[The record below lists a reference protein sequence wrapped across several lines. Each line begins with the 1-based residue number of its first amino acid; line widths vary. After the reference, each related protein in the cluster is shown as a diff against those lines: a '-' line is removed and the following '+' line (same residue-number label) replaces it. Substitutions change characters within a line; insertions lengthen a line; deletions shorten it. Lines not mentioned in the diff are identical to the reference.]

1 MKGISI
7 TALIISLLGV
17 MLSCSH
23 GHDNIS
29 GGETIVFGESD
40 AALIDSLEVSFVQFE
55 ETDNSL
61 IKSIGRIEQLGDRL
75 IVGDDMTY
83 RIMAFTEDGRFISTI
98 GTRGEGP
105 GEYLQFSSFFTNE
118 AGNEIGVVDNEKRKV
133 IYYNLDDYSFK
144 RERSY
149 SPLSSGCGVPIEG
162 DMIWFNQSYE
172 GGTKNSYFIVTNT
185 LGEIKNM
192 FVPKKFISGYLTG
205 SDYPIYS
212 LDGKVYGYIPY
223 ELTLYELNAD
233 SAKVRYRFEVD
244 GFKTPTVDFL
254 NEISENG
261 KSNSLFDA
269 LSKSD
274 FISYYDILET
284 GQLICLTIIRQGQ
297 THIALLDKD
306 TDLKLFMPQDE
317 FAKRLHLG
325 KIKYLVP
332 NEINDE
338 LLAIIDKSQL
348 TTDDV
353 STLPDSL
360 QLLINNDN
368 SNPIVAIVRKR

>member
-1 MKGISI
+1 MRLICQI
-7 TALIISLLGV
+7 TIYLLIIA

-23 GHDNIS
+23 GHDSIS

-40 AALIDSLEVSFVQFE
+40 AALIDSLEVSFLQFE

-61 IKSIGRIEQLGDRL
+61 IKSIGRIEQVGNRL
-75 IVGDDMTY
+75 IVGDDGTY
-83 RIMAFTEDGRFISTI
+83 RIMAFTEDGKFISNI
-98 GTRGEGP
+98 GNRGEGP
-105 GEYLQFSSFFTNE
+105 GEYIDFSSFFIKE
-118 AGNEIGVVDNEKRKV
+118 DDNEIGVVDSERRKI

-144 RERSY
+144 NECSY
-149 SPLSSGCGVPIEG
+149 SPIASDCGVPAG
-162 DMIWFNQSYE
+162 DGMIWFNHEYA
-172 GGTKNSYFIVTNT
+172 GDTNDSYFVVTDSVGKISN
-185 LGEIKNM
+185 K
-192 FVPKKFISGYLTG
+192 FVPKRFISGYITG

-212 LDGKVYGYIPY
+212 LGDKIYGFTPY
-223 ELTLYELNAD
+223 DMTLYELNPD
-233 SAKVRYRFEVD
+233 SAEVRYRFEID

-297 THIALLDKD
+297 KQIALLDKN

-332 NEINDE
+332 DEINDG
-338 LLAIIDKSQL
+338 LLAIIDKSQF

-353 STLPDSL
+353 ATLPDSL
-360 QLLINNDN
+360 QQLINDDN
-368 SNPIVAIVRKR
+368 SNPIVAIIRKR

>member
-1 MKGISI
+1 
-7 TALIISLLGV
+7 
-17 MLSCSH
+17 MLSCSQ
-23 GHDNIS
+23 GHDSIP

-40 AALIDSLEVSFVQFE
+40 AALIDSLDVAFVQFE

-61 IKSIGRIEQLGDRL
+61 IKSIGRIEQFGNRL

-83 RIMAFTEDGRFISTI
+83 RIMTFTEDGRFISTV

-105 GEYLQFSSFFTNE
+105 GEYLQFSSFFINE
-118 AGNEIGVVDNEKRKV
+118 GGNEIGIVDNEKRKV

-144 RERSY
+144 RELSY
-149 SPLSSGCGVPIEG
+149 SPISSGCGVPTG
-162 DMIWFNQSYE
+162 DDMIWFNQSYE
-172 GGTKNSYFIVTNT
+172 GDTKDSYFVVTDS
-185 LGEIKNM
+185 LGEIKNK

-205 SDYPIYS
+205 SDYPIYT
-212 LDGKVYGYIPY
+212 LYGKVYGYTPY

-233 SAKVRYRFEVD
+233 SAKVRYRFEID
-244 GFKTPTVDFL
+244 GFKTPDVAFL

-284 GQLICLTIIRQGQ
+284 KHLICLTIIKQGQ

-306 TDLKLFMPQDE
+306 SGLKLFMPQDE
-317 FAKRLHLG
+317 FSKRLQLG
-325 KIKYLVP
+325 RIEYLIP
-332 NEINDE
+332 DKINDG
-338 LLAIIDKSQL
+338 LPAIIDKSQFMP
-348 TTDDV
+348 DEV
-353 STLPDSL
+353 AMLPDSL
-360 QLLINNDN
+360 QQLINNDN
-368 SNPIVAIVRKR
+368 ANPIVAIIRKTTAREI